1 MENPAS
7 KYIVVNTPLL
17 KDVTASEPTTS
28 GYYYLVRNNDDPE
41 QQHQVSATNPI
52 RNQLKTENK
61 HNDKIITHNNNHLE
75 TSSSSTLEN
84 QQQNL
89 SQLLLVLE
97 IEEGTT
103 NRHMPAAKYCELIT
117 ILKHEQGNEFQDNIG
132 AFQTIV
138 EMLLLGSKDGQ
149 NNAEMVKWGFKAMIA
164 LAADVLNIKKFKNS
178 LAFLTCKVVVDG
190 LRLWGQVNSEIAH
203 DGCTLVGILICSSSS
218 AKNKLKQL
226 GAADV
231 VKNALV
237 NPFMNKSD
245 KEIVL
250 CWLR

>member
-7 KYIVVNTPLL
+7 KYIVVNAPLL
-17 KDVTASEPTTS
+17 KDVTASEPTTL
-28 GYYYLVRNNDDPE
+28 GYCYLVRNNDPE
-41 QQHQVSATNPI
+41 QLQTNPI
-52 RNQLKTENK
+52 DNTTKNQLIITDNTY
-61 HNDKIITHNNNHLE
+61 NDKIITHNNNHLE
-75 TSSSSTLEN
+75 TSPSSTVEN

-89 SQLLLVLE
+89 SQLQLVLE
-97 IEEGTT
+97 IEDGTT
-103 NRHMPAAKYCELIT
+103 NRHIPASKYCELIT

-138 EMLLLGSKDGQ
+138 EMLLLDSKNGQ
-149 NNAEMVKWGFKAMIA
+149 NNAEEVKWGFKAMIA
-164 LAADVLNIKKFKNS
+164 LAADVLNLKKFKNS
-178 LAFLTCKVVVDG
+178 LASVTCKVVVDG
-190 LRLWGQVNSEIAH
+190 LRLWGQINSEIAH

-218 AKNKLKQL
+218 TKKKLKQL
-226 GAADV
+226 GAAEV

-250 CWLR
+250 SWLR